1 MKNPLVSVVILT
13 WNRKDDL
20 LETVAELKESTYA
33 PIEIIVVDNGSNDG
47 TQEAIN
53 EKFPQ
58 VNPVRDSVLKG
69 EAFCSNGVNFVRLEK
84 NVGIAGYN
92 IGMKKARGE
101 YVVLL
106 DSDSFADRKAIERM
120 VKIFESDKNVGA
132 VAFDIHKSDS
142 IFNLQSSIFNLQ
154 DGKDVYGYNGAGVGL
169 KKECLERAGY
179 LFEPYFLYFNEQDH
193 AFRILQ
199 SGYKIKFHPEII
211 AYHKSSMTS
220 RVSRSAPYFY
230 TRNLLWLIWRF
241 YPIRY
246 AFISTVSLFFYAS
259 LSTVQQRTFIYMKA
273 IIDAVK
279 GFKVVLSSRMV
290 INEDIIKGARIPI
303 RWAFTAYI

>member
-1 MKNPLVSVVILT
+1 MVSVVILT

-20 LETVAELKESTYA
+20 IVTIAELKESTYA

-58 VNPVRDSVLKG
+58 VN
-69 EAFCSNGVNFVRLEK
+69 FIRLEK
-84 NVGIAGYN
+84 NGGIAGYN

-106 DSDSFADRKAIERM
+106 DSDSFPDRNAIERM
-120 VKIFESDKNVGA
+120 LKIFESDRSIGA
-132 VAFDIHKSDS
+132 VAFDIHNSQLTTH
-142 IFNLQSSIFNLQ
+142 NLQLTTKFDLRK
-154 DGKDVYGYNGAGVGL
+154 GKDVYGYNGAGVGIR
-169 KKECLERAGY
+169 KECLERAGY

-199 SGYKIKFHPEII
+199 AGYKIKFHPEII

-220 RVSRSAPYFY
+220 RVSRSAPYYY

-246 AFISTVSLFFYAS
+246 AFVSTIILFFYAS
-259 LSTVQQRTFIYMKA
+259 LSTIQQRTFIYMKA
-273 IIDAVK
+273 ILDAIS
-279 GFKVVLSSRMV
+279 GFSMVLSNRFV
-290 INEDIIKGARIPI
+290 VDRNIIKNARIPI
-303 RWAFTAYI
+303 RWAFTAYK

>member
-1 MKNPLVSVVILT
+1 MVSVVILT

-20 LETVAELKESTYA
+20 IVTIAELKESTYA

-58 VNPVRDSVLKG
+58 VN
-69 EAFCSNGVNFVRLEK
+69 FIRLEK
-84 NVGIAGYN
+84 NGGIAGYN

-106 DSDSFADRKAIERM
+106 DSDSFPDRNAIERM
-120 VKIFESDKNVGA
+120 LKIFESDRSIGA
-132 VAFDIHKSDS
+132 VAFDIHNSQLTTN
-142 IFNLQSSIFNLQ
+142 NLQLTTKFDLRK
-154 DGKDVYGYNGAGVGL
+154 GKDVYGYNGAGVGIR
-169 KKECLERAGY
+169 KECLERAGY
-179 LFEPYFLYFNEQDH
+179 LFEPYFLYFNEHDH

-199 SGYKIKFHPEII
+199 AGYKIKFHPEII

-220 RVSRSAPYFY
+220 RVSRSAPYYY

-246 AFISTVSLFFYAS
+246 AFVSTIILFFYAS
-259 LSTVQQRTFIYMKA
+259 LSTIQQRTFIYMKA
-273 IIDAVK
+273 ILDAIS
-279 GFKVVLSSRMV
+279 GFSMVLSNRFV
-290 INEDIIKGARIPI
+290 VDRNIIKNARIPI
-303 RWAFTAYI
+303 RWAFTAYK

>member
-1 MKNPLVSVVILT
+1 MKVLVSVVILT

-58 VNPVRDSVLKG
+58 VN
-69 EAFCSNGVNFVRLEK
+69 FVRLEK

-106 DSDSFADRKAIERM
+106 DSDSFPDESAIERM
-120 VKIFESDKNVGA
+120 VKIFESDSKVGA
-132 VAFDIHKSDS
+132 VAFDVHNLIVESRESGVGSQKSLDL
-142 IFNLQSSIFNLQ
+142 FKC
-154 DGKDVYGYNGAGVGL
+154 KDVYGYNGAGVGIR
-169 KKECLERAGY
+169 KECLEKAGY

-199 SGYKIKFHPEII
+199 AGYKIKFHPEII
-211 AYHKSSMTS
+211 AYHKTSTTS
-220 RVSRSAPYFY
+220 RVSSSAPYFY
-230 TRNLLWLIWRF
+230 TRNLLWMIWRF

-246 AFISTVSLFFYAS
+246 AFIATISLFFYAS
-259 LSTVQQRTFIYMKA
+259 LSTIQQRTSIYMKA
-273 IIDAVK
+273 ILDAIF
-279 GFKVVLSSRMV
+279 GFSMVLSNRFV
-290 INEDIIKGARIPI
+290 VDRNIIKNVRIPI

>member
-1 MKNPLVSVVILT
+1 MKVLVSVVILT

-58 VNPVRDSVLKG
+58 VN
-69 EAFCSNGVNFVRLEK
+69 FVRLEK

-106 DSDSFADRKAIERM
+106 DSDSFPDESAIERM
-120 VKIFESDKNVGA
+120 VKIFESDSKVGA
-132 VAFDIHKSDS
+132 VAFDVHNLIVESRESGVGSQKSLDL
-142 IFNLQSSIFNLQ
+142 FKC
-154 DGKDVYGYNGAGVGL
+154 KDVYGYNGAGVGIR
-169 KKECLERAGY
+169 KECLEKAGY

-199 SGYKIKFHPEII
+199 AGYKIKFHPEII
-211 AYHKSSMTS
+211 AYHKTSTTS
-220 RVSRSAPYFY
+220 RVSSSAPYFY
-230 TRNLLWLIWRF
+230 TRNLLWMIWRF

-246 AFISTVSLFFYAS
+246 AFIATVSLFFYAS

-273 IIDAVK
+273 ILDAIF
-279 GFKVVLSSRMV
+279 GFSMVLSNRFV
-290 INEDIIKGARIPI
+290 VDRNIIKNVRIPI
-303 RWAFTAYI
+303 RWAFMAYK

>member
-20 LETVAELKESTYA
+20 LETITELKESTYA

-47 TQEAIN
+47 TQEEIN
-53 EKFPQ
+53 EKF
-58 VNPVRDSVLKG
+58 S
-69 EAFCSNGVNFVRLEK
+69 EVNFIRLEK

-106 DSDSFADRKAIERM
+106 DSDSFPDRKAIERM
-120 VKIFESDKNVGA
+120 VSLFESDKKIGA

-154 DGKDVYGYNGAGVGL
+154 DGKDVYGYNGAGVGIR
-169 KKECLERAGY
+169 KECLEKAGY

-211 AYHKSSMTS
+211 AYHKTSTTS
-220 RVSRSAPYFY
+220 RVSSSAPYFY

-241 YPIRY
+241 YPFKY
-246 AFISTVSLFFYAS
+246 ALSSTLLLFFHVS
-259 LSTVQQRTFIYMKA
+259 LSTLQQRTGIYIKA
-273 IIDAVK
+273 IMDAVK
-279 GFKVVLSSRMV
+279 GFTMVLSNRMV
-290 INEDIIKGARIPI
+290 INEDIVKNTRIPM
-303 RWAFTAYI
+303 RWAFMAYK

>member
-1 MKNPLVSVVILT
+1 MKVLVSVVILT

-58 VNPVRDSVLKG
+58 VN
-69 EAFCSNGVNFVRLEK
+69 FVRLEK

-106 DSDSFADRKAIERM
+106 DSDSFPDRSGIERM
-120 VKIFESDKNVGA
+120 VKIFESDSKVGA
-132 VAFDIHKSDS
+132 VAFDVHNLIVESRESGVGSQKSLDL
-142 IFNLQSSIFNLQ
+142 FKC
-154 DGKDVYGYNGAGVGL
+154 KDVYGYNGAGVGIR
-169 KKECLERAGY
+169 KECLEKAGY

-199 SGYKIKFHPEII
+199 AGYKIKFHPEII
-211 AYHKSSMTS
+211 AYHKTSTTS
-220 RVSRSAPYFY
+220 RVSSSAPYFY
-230 TRNLLWLIWRF
+230 TRNLLWMIWRF

-246 AFISTVSLFFYAS
+246 AFIATVSLFFYAS

-273 IIDAVK
+273 ILDAIF
-279 GFKVVLSSRMV
+279 GFSMVLSNRFV
-290 INEDIIKGARIPI
+290 VDRNIIKNVRIPI
-303 RWAFTAYI
+303 RWAFMAYK

>member
-58 VNPVRDSVLKG
+58 VN
-69 EAFCSNGVNFVRLEK
+69 FVRLEK

-106 DSDSFADRKAIERM
+106 DSDSFPDESAIERM
-120 VKIFESDKNVGA
+120 VKIFESDSKVGA
-132 VAFDIHKSDS
+132 VAFDVHNLIVESRESGVGSQKSLDL
-142 IFNLQSSIFNLQ
+142 FKC
-154 DGKDVYGYNGAGVGL
+154 KDVYGYNGAGVGIR
-169 KKECLERAGY
+169 KECLEKAGY

-199 SGYKIKFHPEII
+199 AGYKIKFHPEII
-211 AYHKSSMTS
+211 AYHKTSTTS
-220 RVSRSAPYFY
+220 RVSSSAPYFY
-230 TRNLLWLIWRF
+230 TRNLLWMIWRF

-246 AFISTVSLFFYAS
+246 AFIATVSLFFYAS

-273 IIDAVK
+273 ILDAIF
-279 GFKVVLSSRMV
+279 GFSMVLSNRFV
-290 INEDIIKGARIPI
+290 VDRNIIKNVRIPI
-303 RWAFTAYI
+303 RWAFMAYK

>member
-47 TQEAIN
+47 TQEEIN
-53 EKFPQ
+53 EKF
-58 VNPVRDSVLKG
+58 S
-69 EAFCSNGVNFVRLEK
+69 EVNFIRLEK

-106 DSDSFADRKAIERM
+106 DSDSFPDESAIERM
-120 VKIFESDKNVGA
+120 VKIFESDSKVGA
-132 VAFDIHKSDS
+132 VAFDVHNLIVESRESGVGSQKSLDL
-142 IFNLQSSIFNLQ
+142 FKC
-154 DGKDVYGYNGAGVGL
+154 KDVYGYNGAGVGIR
-169 KKECLERAGY
+169 KECLEKAGY

-199 SGYKIKFHPEII
+199 AGYKIKFHPEII
-211 AYHKSSMTS
+211 AYHKTSTTS
-220 RVSRSAPYFY
+220 RVSSSAPYFY
-230 TRNLLWLIWRF
+230 TRNLLWMIWRF

-246 AFISTVSLFFYAS
+246 AFVSTISLFFYAS
-259 LSTVQQRTFIYMKA
+259 LSTIQQRTSIYMKA
-273 IIDAVK
+273 ILDAIF
-279 GFKVVLSSRMV
+279 GFSMVLSNRFV
-290 INEDIIKGARIPI
+290 VDRNIIKNVRIPI

>member
-20 LETVAELKESTYA
+20 IEVIAELKESTYA
-33 PIEIIVVDNGSNDG
+33 PIEVVVVDNGSNDG

-58 VNPVRDSVLKG
+58 VN
-69 EAFCSNGVNFVRLEK
+69 FIRLEK

-106 DSDSFADRKAIERM
+106 DSDSFPDRKAIERM
-120 VKIFESDKNVGA
+120 VAVFESDSQIGA
-132 VAFDIHKSDS
+132 VAFDVHKYDS
-142 IFNLQSSIFNLQ
+142 IFNIQYSIFNIQ
-154 DGKDVYGYNGAGVGL
+154 EGRDVYGYNGAGVGIR
-169 KKECLERAGY
+169 KECLEKAGY

-246 AFISTVSLFFYAS
+246 AFVSTISLFFYAS
-259 LSTVQQRTFIYMKA
+259 LSTIQQRTSIYMKA
-273 IIDAVK
+273 ILDAIF
-279 GFKVVLSSRMV
+279 GFSMVLSNRFV
-290 INEDIIKGARIPI
+290 VDRNIIKNVRIPI

>member
-1 MKNPLVSVVILT
+1 MKVLVSVVILT

-58 VNPVRDSVLKG
+58 VN
-69 EAFCSNGVNFVRLEK
+69 FVRLEK

-106 DSDSFADRKAIERM
+106 DSDSFPDESAIERM
-120 VKIFESDKNVGA
+120 VKIFESDSKVGA
-132 VAFDIHKSDS
+132 VAFDVHNLIVESRESGVGSQKSLDL
-142 IFNLQSSIFNLQ
+142 FKC
-154 DGKDVYGYNGAGVGL
+154 KDVYGYNGAGVGIR
-169 KKECLERAGY
+169 KECLEKAGY

-199 SGYKIKFHPEII
+199 AGYKIKFHPEII
-211 AYHKSSMTS
+211 AYHKTSTTS
-220 RVSRSAPYFY
+220 RVSSSAPYFY
-230 TRNLLWLIWRF
+230 TRNLLWMIWRF

-246 AFISTVSLFFYAS
+246 AFIATVSLFFYAS
-259 LSTVQQRTFIYMKA
+259 LSTIQQRTSIYMKA
-273 IIDAVK
+273 ILDAIF
-279 GFKVVLSSRMV
+279 GFSMVLSNRFV
-290 INEDIIKGARIPI
+290 VDRNIIKNVRIPI

>member
-58 VNPVRDSVLKG
+58 VN
-69 EAFCSNGVNFVRLEK
+69 FVRLEK

-106 DSDSFADRKAIERM
+106 DSDSFPDESAIERM
-120 VKIFESDKNVGA
+120 VKIFESDSKVGA
-132 VAFDIHKSDS
+132 VAFDVHNLIVESRESGVGSQKSLDL
-142 IFNLQSSIFNLQ
+142 FKC
-154 DGKDVYGYNGAGVGL
+154 KDVYGYNGAGVGIR
-169 KKECLERAGY
+169 KECLEKAGY

-199 SGYKIKFHPEII
+199 AGYKIKFHPEII
-211 AYHKSSMTS
+211 AYHKTSTTS
-220 RVSRSAPYFY
+220 RVSSSAPYFY
-230 TRNLLWLIWRF
+230 TRNLLWMIWRF

-246 AFISTVSLFFYAS
+246 AFIATVSLFFYAS

-273 IIDAVK
+273 ILDAIF
-279 GFKVVLSSRMV
+279 GFSMVLSNRFV
-290 INEDIIKGARIPI
+290 VDRNIIKNVRIPI

>member
-20 LETVAELKESTYA
+20 LETIAELKESTYA
-33 PIEIIVVDNGSNDG
+33 PIEIVVVDNGSNDG
-47 TQEAIN
+47 TQEEIN
-53 EKFPQ
+53 GKFPQ
-58 VNPVRDSVLKG
+58 VN
-69 EAFCSNGVNFVRLEK
+69 FIRLEK

-106 DSDSFADRKAIERM
+106 DSDSFPDKKAIERM
-120 VKIFESDKNVGA
+120 VSLFESDKNIGA
-132 VAFDIHKSDS
+132 VAFDVHNSQLTTN
-142 IFNLQSSIFNLQ
+142 NLQLTTQFDLRK
-154 DGKDVYGYNGAGVGL
+154 GRDVYGYNGAGVGIR
-169 KKECLERAGY
+169 KECLERAGY

-246 AFISTVSLFFYAS
+246 AFVSTILLFFYAS
-259 LSTVQQRTFIYMKA
+259 LSTIQQRTSIYMKA
-273 IIDAVK
+273 ILDAIL
-279 GFKVVLSSRMV
+279 GFSMVLSNRFV
-290 INEDIIKGARIPI
+290 IDRNIIKSARIPI
-303 RWAFTAYI
+303 RWAFTAYV

>member
-58 VNPVRDSVLKG
+58 VN
-69 EAFCSNGVNFVRLEK
+69 FVRLEK

-106 DSDSFADRKAIERM
+106 DSDSFPDESAIERM
-120 VKIFESDKNVGA
+120 VKIFESDSKVGA
-132 VAFDIHKSDS
+132 VAFDVHNTVVSGQWSVVSDS
-142 IFNLQSSIFNLQ
+142 IGFDLQKAR
-154 DGKDVYGYNGAGVGL
+154 DTYGYNGAGVGIR
-169 KKECLERAGY
+169 KECLEKAGY

-199 SGYKIKFHPEII
+199 AGYKIKFHPEII
-211 AYHKSSMTS
+211 AYHKTSTTS
-220 RVSRSAPYFY
+220 RVSSSAPYFY
-230 TRNLLWLIWRF
+230 TRNLLWMIWRF

-246 AFISTVSLFFYAS
+246 AFIATVSLFFYAS
-259 LSTVQQRTFIYMKA
+259 LSTIQQRTSIYMKA
-273 IIDAVK
+273 ILDAIF
-279 GFKVVLSSRMV
+279 GFSMVLSNRFV
-290 INEDIIKGARIPI
+290 VDRNIIKNVRIPI

>member
-1 MKNPLVSVVILT
+1 MKVLVSVVILT

-58 VNPVRDSVLKG
+58 VN
-69 EAFCSNGVNFVRLEK
+69 FVRLEK

-106 DSDSFADRKAIERM
+106 DSDSFPDESAIERM
-120 VKIFESDKNVGA
+120 VKIFESDSKVGA
-132 VAFDIHKSDS
+132 VAFDVHNLIVESRESGVGSQKSLDL
-142 IFNLQSSIFNLQ
+142 FKC
-154 DGKDVYGYNGAGVGL
+154 KDVYGYNGAGVGIR
-169 KKECLERAGY
+169 KECLEKAGY

-199 SGYKIKFHPEII
+199 AGYKIKFHPEII
-211 AYHKSSMTS
+211 AYHKTSTTS
-220 RVSRSAPYFY
+220 RVSSSAPYFY
-230 TRNLLWLIWRF
+230 TRNLLWMIWRF

-246 AFISTVSLFFYAS
+246 AFIATVSLFFYAS
-259 LSTVQQRTFIYMKA
+259 LSTIQQRTSIYMKA
-273 IIDAVK
+273 ILDAIF
-279 GFKVVLSSRMV
+279 GFSMVLSNRV
-290 INEDIIKGARIPI
+290 VVDRNIIKNVRIPI

>member
-58 VNPVRDSVLKG
+58 VN
-69 EAFCSNGVNFVRLEK
+69 FVRLEK

-106 DSDSFADRKAIERM
+106 DSDSFPDESAIERM
-120 VKIFESDKNVGA
+120 VKIFESDSKVGA
-132 VAFDIHKSDS
+132 VAFDVHNLIVESRESGVGSQKSLDL
-142 IFNLQSSIFNLQ
+142 FKC
-154 DGKDVYGYNGAGVGL
+154 KDVYGYNGAGVGIR
-169 KKECLERAGY
+169 KECLEKAGY

-199 SGYKIKFHPEII
+199 AGYKIKFHPEII
-211 AYHKSSMTS
+211 AYHKTSTTS
-220 RVSRSAPYFY
+220 RVSSSAPYFY
-230 TRNLLWLIWRF
+230 TRNLLWMIWRF

-246 AFISTVSLFFYAS
+246 AFIATVSLFFYAS
-259 LSTVQQRTFIYMKA
+259 LSTIQQRTSIYMKA
-273 IIDAVK
+273 ILDAIF
-279 GFKVVLSSRMV
+279 GFSMVLSNRFV
-290 INEDIIKGARIPI
+290 VDRNIIKNVRIPI

>member
-1 MKNPLVSVVILT
+1 MKVLVSVVILT

-47 TQEAIN
+47 TQEEIN
-53 EKFPQ
+53 EKF
-58 VNPVRDSVLKG
+58 S
-69 EAFCSNGVNFVRLEK
+69 EVNFIRLEK

-106 DSDSFADRKAIERM
+106 DSDSFPDRSGIERM
-120 VKIFESDKNVGA
+120 VKIFESDSKVGA
-132 VAFDIHKSDS
+132 VAFDVHNLIVESRESGVGSQKSLDL
-142 IFNLQSSIFNLQ
+142 FKC
-154 DGKDVYGYNGAGVGL
+154 KDVYGYNGAGVGIR
-169 KKECLERAGY
+169 KECLEKAGY

-199 SGYKIKFHPEII
+199 AGYKIKFHPEII
-211 AYHKSSMTS
+211 AYHKTSTTS
-220 RVSRSAPYFY
+220 RVSSSAPYFY
-230 TRNLLWLIWRF
+230 TRNLLWMIWRF

-246 AFISTVSLFFYAS
+246 AFIATVSLFFYAS
-259 LSTVQQRTFIYMKA
+259 LSTIQQRTSIYMKA
-273 IIDAVK
+273 ILDAIF
-279 GFKVVLSSRMV
+279 GFSMVLSNRFV
-290 INEDIIKGARIPI
+290 VDRNIIKNVRIPI

>member
-1 MKNPLVSVVILT
+1 MVSVIILT

-20 LETVAELKESTYA
+20 LETITELKESTYA

-58 VNPVRDSVLKG
+58 VN
-69 EAFCSNGVNFVRLEK
+69 FIRLEK

-92 IGMKKARGE
+92 MGMKKARGE

-106 DSDSFADRKAIERM
+106 DSDSFPDRNAIERM
-120 VKIFESDKNVGA
+120 LKIFESDRSIGA
-132 VAFDIHKSDS
+132 VAFDIHNSQLTTN
-142 IFNLQSSIFNLQ
+142 NLQLTTKFDLRK
-154 DGKDVYGYNGAGVGL
+154 GKDVYGYNGAGVGIR
-169 KKECLERAGY
+169 KECLERAGY

-199 SGYKIKFHPEII
+199 AGYKIKFHPEII

-220 RVSRSAPYFY
+220 RVSRSAPYYY

-246 AFISTVSLFFYAS
+246 AFVSTILLFFYAS
-259 LSTVQQRTFIYMKA
+259 LSTIQQRTFIYMKA
-273 IIDAVK
+273 ILDAIS
-279 GFKVVLSSRMV
+279 GFSMVLSNRFV
-290 INEDIIKGARIPI
+290 VDRNIIKNARIPI
-303 RWAFTAYI
+303 RWAFTAYK

>member
-1 MKNPLVSVVILT
+1 MVSVIILT

-20 LETVAELKESTYA
+20 LETITELKESTYA
-33 PIEIIVVDNGSNDG
+33 PIEVIVVDNGSNDG
-47 TQEAIN
+47 TQEVIN

-58 VNPVRDSVLKG
+58 VN
-69 EAFCSNGVNFVRLEK
+69 FIRLEK

-92 IGMKKARGE
+92 MGMKKARGE

-106 DSDSFADRKAIERM
+106 DSDSFPDSKAIERM
-120 VKIFESDKNVGA
+120 VAVFESDSQIGA

-142 IFNLQSSIFNLQ
+142 IFNLQYSIFNIQ
-154 DGKDVYGYNGAGVGL
+154 EGRDVYGYNGAGVGIR
-169 KKECLERAGY
+169 KECLEKAGY

-199 SGYKIKFHPEII
+199 AGYKIKFHPEII

-246 AFISTVSLFFYAS
+246 AFVSTISLFFYAS
-259 LSTVQQRTFIYMKA
+259 LSTIQQRTSIYMKA
-273 IIDAVK
+273 ILDAIF
-279 GFKVVLSSRMV
+279 GFSMVLSNRFV
-290 INEDIIKGARIPI
+290 VDRNIIKSARIPM